1 MPLPLEV
8 INEHDYRQ
16 KSLQEL
22 ESLRGELLIALK
34 SPREEKLKLR
44 DDVNLWIINDLI
56 REKDDGYVF
65 YEG

>member
-1 MPLPLEV
+1 MLPLKV

-22 ESLRGELLIALK
+22 ESLRWELLIALK
-34 SPREEKLKLR
+34 APREEKLRLR
-44 DDVNLWIINDLI
+44 DDVNLWIVNDLI
-56 REKDDGYVF
+56 REKDGYVF

>member
-1 MPLPLEV
+1 MLPLKV

-34 SPREEKLKLR
+34 APRDEKLRLR
-44 DDVNLWIINDLI
+44 DDVNLWIVNDLI

>member
-1 MPLPLEV
+1 MLPLEV
-8 INEHDYRQ
+8 INEQDYRQ

-22 ESLRGELLIALK
+22 ESLRWELITAMK
-34 SPREEKLKLR
+34 APREEKIRLR
-44 DDVNLWIINDLI
+44 DDVNLRIINDLI

>member
-1 MPLPLEV
+1 MPLPLEI

-22 ESLRGELLIALK
+22 DSLRWELLIALRA
-34 SPREEKLKLR
+34 PREEKLKLR
-44 DDVNLWIINDLI
+44 DDVNLWIVNDLI
-56 REKDDGYVF
+56 KEKDDGYIF